1 MQASLAPEL
10 YMQLKEELRF
20 LKRENQSIQE
30 YLHKVKS
37 LADEIAQINH
47 PISDDDLTLYVL
59 HGLGPDF
66 REIAAPIRAREYSL
80 TFEELH
86 DLLDTP
92 QLVATRGKLLKFS
105 THNYNWLYQ
114 NIYKWTNSIPGKK
127 AKIKP
132 NNYNT
137 FTLVLFL

>member
-1 MQASLAPEL
+1 MAEIKYFACKQVSHQSYI
-10 YMQLKEELRF
+10 YMQLKEELTF

-37 LADEIAQINH
+37 LADEIAQIDH

-86 DLLDTP
+86 DLLDIY
-92 QLVATRGKLLKFS
+92 ATAGGNGKLLKFS
-105 THNYNWLYQ
+105 THNYN
-114 NIYKWTNSIPGKK
+114 
-127 AKIKP
+127 
-132 NNYNT
+132 
-137 FTLVLFL
+137 